1 MALRDNDRRKAR
13 LEAALK
19 ENLKRRK
26 LQARAK
32 EQGEANLGSSADTA
46 CERPIDGTTPRDR
59 APVLKAVAEVIRAVR
74 G

>member
-32 EQGEANLGSSADTA
+32 EQADGSPGDAPDTERENKPEARRKSAPNA
-46 CERPIDGTTPRDR
+46 R
-59 APVLKAVAEVIRAVR
+59 
-74 G
+74 

>member
-32 EQGEANLGSSADTA
+32 EQGEANLGSSVDATRENKPEA
-46 CERPIDGTTPRDR
+46 RQKS
-59 APVLKAVAEVIRAVR
+59 APNAR
-74 G
+74 

>member
-1 MALRDNDRRKAR
+1 MALRDNDHRKAR

-32 EQGEANLGSSADTA
+32 EQREADLGSSVD
-46 CERPIDGTTPRDR
+46 TPRENKPEAR
-59 APVLKAVAEVIRAVR
+59 QKSAPNAR
-74 G
+74 